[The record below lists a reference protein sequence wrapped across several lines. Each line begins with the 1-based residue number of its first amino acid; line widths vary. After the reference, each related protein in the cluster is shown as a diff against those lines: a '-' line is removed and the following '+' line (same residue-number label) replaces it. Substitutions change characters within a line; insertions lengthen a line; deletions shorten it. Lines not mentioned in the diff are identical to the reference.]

1 MGLYIRIPGMK
12 DTYDCGY
19 ITFGLFRMRLADAYN
34 EEIGSLYRKW
44 YNSGFPF
51 NPGLTD
57 EEIKRYNELCNS
69 DLDLFLFHS
78 DCDEKLTPKE
88 CKKIYKAIKDLKMDM
103 MMGHNYGDMKPY
115 NMLERFKMMFL
126 HCWKFRVNMYFE

>member
-12 DTYDCGY
+12 DTYNWGY
-19 ITFGLFRMRLADAYN
+19 IVFGAFRMRLADAYN
-34 EEIGSLYRKW
+34 KEMGSLYRKW
-44 YNSGFPF
+44 YDSGFPF
-51 NPGLTD
+51 NPVLTD
-57 EEIKRYNELCNS
+57 EEVERYNELCNP
-69 DLDLFLFHS
+69 DLDLFLLHS
-78 DCDEKLTPKE
+78 DCDGKLTPKE
-88 CKKIYKAIKDLKMDM
+88 CKKIYKAIKNLKMD